1 MLFILSVGCA
11 RLVELELYPQ
21 GSEETLVSAAR
32 GRIVGGRVDFVR
44 WTIST
49 GQPALAG
56 FNKVPP
62 RLGPTGWVYVP

>member
-1 MLFILSVGCA
+1 M
-11 RLVELELYPQ
+11 
-21 GSEETLVSAAR
+21 
-32 GRIVGGRVDFVR
+32 DFVR
-44 WTIST
+44 RTIST